1 MTPSKILVDSSYLF
15 AFFDTKN
22 SKHVDAVS
30 VADLYSGQ
38 FVVPDV
44 VLTEVAYLFNREG
57 GHICYTPIPRSD
69 NSDATSA

>member
-15 AFFDTKN
+15 AFLDTKN

-57 GHICYTPIPRSD
+57 GI
-69 NSDATSA
+69 SAVLQFLDRIGVVE